1 MGGEPQDPHSAP
13 IRAVFLSYASEDAAA
28 ALRICTDL
36 RNAGIEVWFDQSEL
50 RGGDAWDAAIRRQIK
65 TCALFIPVISDNAH
79 ARVEGYFRL
88 EWKLAIDRSH
98 LMAPDQAFLLP
109 VAIDHTPQADERIPE
124 RFRELQWS
132 RLPAGQASPAFVSR
146 VRNLL
151 SPQPAL
157 GALSAPMKAAGSAPP
172 SPRTHRESILASK
185 WSKPALLA
193 SCAAAVLAT
202 VAYLVG
208 HGWFSGRIDAS
219 QRATSRN
226 AQTTAAPADAFQPPP
241 HSIAVLPFVN
251 MSDDKQ
257 QEYFSEGLTEE
268 LLNSLARINELQVA
282 ARTSSFSFAGKNLDI
297 ATVARKLNV
306 AAVLEGSVRRSG
318 HTLRVS
324 AQLINATNGFHVW
337 SQSYDRDVGDV
348 LQLQTEIANAVAGA
362 LEVTL
367 LGDVRAR
374 IEIGG
379 TRNPA
384 AFDAYLRASQAF
396 STQHGPA
403 DDAKA
408 IETFGD
414 AIRLDPYYALAY
426 TGRAR
431 ALTAY
436 AGDYATGSAVRESL
450 DRALMDA
457 RRALEL
463 APGLAEG
470 HWALARVF
478 EFSLEFRQALV
489 EYEHA
494 ASTGSGNARILGE
507 YGRFATYMGKVEP
520 GIAAVHRSVLL
531 DPLSPR
537 SHSLLAQ
544 ALYFARRHQEATVA
558 ATEALRLDPER
569 MPDYAVVGLNR
580 YLLGDLQAAIAVC
593 ARKSDEWG
601 ILLCQAVTYQRLGN
615 HADAGAARKKLES
628 TLGDASAYQ
637 FSEIYAQWGEPARA
651 LQWLETAQ
659 RRRDPGLSVLKMDP
673 LMDPLRSEPRFQAV
687 LQALQF
693 PR

>member
-1 MGGEPQDPHSAP
+1 MGGEPQDPRSAP

-65 TCALFIPVISDNAH
+65 TCALFIPVISENAH
-79 ARVEGYFRL
+79 ARIEGYFRL

-109 VAIDHTPQADERIPE
+109 VVVDHTPQTDERIPE

-132 RLPAGQASPAFVSR
+132 RLPDGQASPAFVSR

-151 SPQPAL
+151 SPQPAQ
-157 GALSAPMKAAGSAPP
+157 GALAAPMQAAGSAPQ
-172 SPRTHRESILASK
+172 SPRPQRDSSLGSRWLK
-185 WSKPALLA
+185 LALLA
-193 SCAAAVLAT
+193 LCAVALLAT
-202 VAYLVG
+202 LAYLAG
-208 HGWFSGRIDAS
+208 HGWFSGRTDAS
-219 QRATSRN
+219 QRATPGN
-226 AQTTAAPADAFQPPP
+226 AQTSATPADAFNPPP
-241 HSIAVLPFVN
+241 HSVAVLPFVN
-251 MSDDKQ
+251 MSDDKE

-282 ARTSSFSFAGKNLDI
+282 ARTSSFSFAGKNPDI

-324 AQLINATNGFHVW
+324 AQLINASSGFHLW
-337 SQSYDRDVGDV
+337 SQTYDRDLGDV

-374 IEIGG
+374 IEIGS
-379 TRNPA
+379 TRDPA
-384 AFDAYLRASQAF
+384 AFDAYLRASQTFSRQHGAADDTNAIAAF
-396 STQHGPA
+396 S
-403 DDAKA
+403 
-408 IETFGD
+408 E
-414 AIRLDPYYALAY
+414 AIRLDPHYALAY
-426 TGRAR
+426 AERAR

-450 DRALMDA
+450 DQASTDA

-470 HWALARVF
+470 HWALAKAF
-478 EFSLEFRQALV
+478 EFSLDFPQALL
-489 EYEHA
+489 EYQRA
-494 ASTGSGNARILGE
+494 AATGSGNARILGE
-507 YGRFATYMGKVEP
+507 YGRFATYMGQVEP
-520 GIAAVHRSVLL
+520 GISATRRSVVL

-558 ATEALRLDPER
+558 VTEALRLDPER
-569 MPDYAVVGLNR
+569 WADQALAGVNQYA
-580 YLLGDLQAAIAVC
+580 LGDPQAAVAMC
-593 ARKSDEWG
+593 ARKSDDWG
-601 ILLCQAVTYQRLGN
+601 ILLCQAVSYQRLGN
-615 HADAGAARKKLES
+615 HADADAARKKLES
-628 TLGDASAYQ
+628 SLGDASAYQ
-637 FSEIYAQWGEPARA
+637 ISEIYAQWGERARA

-659 RRRDPGLSVLKMDP
+659 RLRDPGLVVLKMDP
-673 LMDPLRSEPRFQAV
+673 LMDPLRSEVRFQTV

>member
-1 MGGEPQDPHSAP
+1 MTEPSH
-13 IRAVFLSYASEDAAA
+13 AVFLSYASQDQGTARKICEV
-28 ALRICTDL
+28 LRA
-36 RNAGIEVWFDQSEL
+36 AGIEVWFDQSEL

-65 TCALFIPVISDNAH
+65 TCTLFIPVISENAH
-79 ARVEGYFRL
+79 ARIEGYFRL

-109 VAIDHTPQADERIPE
+109 VVIDHTPQADQRIPE

-132 RLPAGQASPAFVSR
+132 RLPAGQASPAFVNR
-146 VRNLL
+146 VRQLL
-151 SPQPAL
+151 SPQSAQ
-157 GALSAPMKAAGSAPP
+157 GALPHPMEEAAPARRST
-172 SPRTHRESILASK
+172 RTHRDAILASR
-185 WSKPALLA
+185 WFKPALLGL
-193 SCAAAVLAT
+193 CMAALLAT
-202 VAYLVG
+202 LSYLVS
-208 HGWFSGRIDAS
+208 HGWFSGHLDAS
-219 QRATSRN
+219 QRTTSGN
-226 AQTTAAPADAFQPPP
+226 AQTTAAPADAFNPPP

-251 MSDDKQ
+251 LSDDKE

-282 ARTSSFSFAGKNLDI
+282 ARTSSFSFAGKNPDI

-374 IEIGG
+374 IEIGS
-379 TRNPA
+379 TRDPA

-396 STQHGPA
+396 SMQHGPA

-408 IETFGD
+408 IEAFGD
-414 AIRLDPYYALAY
+414 AIRLDPHYALAY
-426 TGRAR
+426 AGRAR

-450 DRALMDA
+450 DRALTDA

-478 EFSLEFRQALV
+478 EFSLEFPQALV

-520 GIAAVHRSVLL
+520 GLSAARRSVLL

-537 SHSLLAQ
+537 SHSLLGQ
-544 ALYFARRHQEATVA
+544 ALYFAHRHQEATVVA
-558 ATEALRLDPER
+558 AEALRLDPQR
-569 MPDYAVVGLNR
+569 MVDYALAGLNQ
-580 YLLGDLQAAIAVC
+580 YTLGDLQAAVAMC
-593 ARKSDEWG
+593 ARKSDNWG

-615 HADAGAARKKLES
+615 HADADIARKKLES

-637 FSEIYAQWGEPARA
+637 FAEIYAQWGEPARA
-651 LQWLETAQ
+651 LQWLDTAQ
-659 RRRDPGLSVLKMDP
+659 RRRDPGLGLLKTDP
-673 LMDPLRSEPRFQAV
+673 LLDPLRKEPRFQAIERE
-687 LQALQF
+687 LKF
-693 PR
+693 PS